1 MKTQLSL
8 TELAQQIE
16 ARKARKEDF
25 VADTRQLTMKPDATL
40 AMGSRE
46 FKVNDHAHGQIA
58 DRLAIPTRYYD
69 RMRSEQPALLASNV
83 NTWFNEKPEPRMLRT
98 IDGTARAF
106 LSDKYSRLDDEHFA
120 ETVLPVVMD
129 VPGAEVVS
137 CAITDTKTHIKFV
150 SRKMLRDVKAGD
162 TIAFG
167 IAFSNSEVGAGAIAA
182 HLFTERLIC
191 TNGMISAEDVFRST
205 HVGAKHRG
213 RDLTEIL
220 QLDTIQADGK
230 ATMLKLRDFARDLLS
245 DRVMDEHIGKLQA
258 LAGVQVKDPVKT
270 IEKLGKA
277 HGFGEGERNSV
288 LEHLI
293 RGGDLS
299 LFGLAQA
306 VTRTAE
312 DLPDYNRSTDFERI
326 GGKMLDLTP
335 AEYREMALAA

>member
-1 MKTQLSL
+1 MKTALSL
-8 TELAQQIE
+8 TELAQQITD
-16 ARKARKEDF
+16 RKSRKEDF
-25 VADTRQLTMKPDATL
+25 VANTRQMTMKADASLTL
-40 AMGSRE
+40 GSRE
-46 FKVNDHAHGQIA
+46 FTVNAHAHGQIA
-58 DRLAIPTRYYD
+58 DRLGIPTRYYD
-69 RMRSEQPALLASNV
+69 RMRSEQPALLAANV
-83 NTWFNEKPEPRMLRT
+83 NTWFNEAPEPRMLRT

-106 LSDKYSRLDDEHFA
+106 LSEKYSRLDDEHFA

-182 HLFTERLIC
+182 NLFTERLVC
-191 TNGMISAEDVFRST
+191 TNGMISSEDVFRST
-205 HVGAKHRG
+205 HVGAKHG
-213 RDLTEIL
+213 GKLLTDIL

-245 DRVMDEHIGKLQA
+245 DRLMDEHVTRLQA
-258 LAGVQVKDPVKT
+258 AIGVKVKDPVKT

-277 HGFGEGERNSV
+277 HGFGEGERTSI

-293 RGGDLS
+293 SGGDLS

-312 DLPDYNRSTDFERI
+312 DLPDYNRATDFERI
-326 GGKMLDLTP
+326 GGKMLDLTRT
-335 AEYREMALAA
+335 EYREMALAA

>member
-8 TELAQQIE
+8 EDLARQITDR
-16 ARKARKEDF
+16 AKRKEDF
-25 VADTRQLTMKPDATL
+25 IADTTLMKMVTGSKL
-40 AMGSRE
+40 ALSDRE
-46 FKVNDHAHGQIA
+46 FEINDHAHGQIA
-58 DRLAIPTRYYD
+58 DRLAIPQRYYD
-69 RMRSEQPALLASNV
+69 RMRSEAPGLLADNV
-83 NTWFNEKPEPRMLRT
+83 NTWFQRKPERRMLRT

-106 LSDKYSRLDDEHFA
+106 LSDKFARLDDEHFGD
-120 ETVLPVVMD
+120 TVLPVVMD
-129 VPGAEVVS
+129 VPGADVVS

-205 HVGAKHRG
+205 HVGAKHGG

-245 DRVMDEHIGKLQA
+245 DRVMDEHVEKLRV
-258 LAGVQVKDPVKT
+258 LAGVEIKDPVKAV
-270 IEKLGKA
+270 EKLGKT
-277 HGFGEGERNSV
+277 HSFTEGERTSV
-288 LEHLI
+288 LAHLI
-293 RGGDLS
+293 KGGDLS

-312 DLPDYNRSTDFERI
+312 DLPDYNRATDFERV
-326 GGKMLDLTP
+326 GGKMLDLTRS
-335 AEYREMALAA
+335 EYREMALAA